1 MGDAAKRCFYC
12 SGLDHKKNECPHREQ
27 STPSTSTGGSGSSG
41 GGKGAGGKSDNG
53 KGDKGSHKT
62 STASA
67 SASTNKGGKTVQG
80 TGKGVGGEVNQDPKV
95 AMVESNAAAGGDES
109 TSQSKGKE
117 DEPTTSSIPT
127 PATGETAM
135 VNEIT
140 SLLRSLRTGGP
151 SVRVCSVRKMSGNM
165 GVLIDGGATH
175 CLRTATSTDEWNK
188 SKDTMV
194 TLANGQTMMKMVEG
208 TRTLITQ
215 QKVQPIIPM
224 SAVTELGYQVQW
236 TSGKCCIGHPSR
248 PALEVTMVQGCPTMD
263 FEEGMA
269 VMREVEEHFQRRAC
283 VRAII
288 QGVAKG
294 DEGDQRW
301 SELRDLFPHVP
312 LELLEQIPGDR
323 QFNGARLPF
332 NRRRRRQI
340 MNAKRLVVH
349 AFSGPDEKGWL
360 QGESGGTVIL
370 CLDQLLGHNLLD
382 NNLAAW
388 IEHLLDTKPIDLW
401 LAGPPCRTVS
411 VCRMRNDDGPRQ
423 LRGDGQDRF
432 GLCNLTEK
440 ERILV
445 DQDTILWL
453 RNLRWMHLAQ
463 VKNPLAEVLLEQP
476 RDPNLWKHD
485 LPEVAPSFLRWPE
498 TKSMADR
505 WKWQWIQIDQG
516 ALGHETRKPSTF
528 LTTVPEVIQL
538 QGLQSSHN
546 DQQTKWPEEVNQRV
560 QLSKRLASWAPGL
573 KELLKKVI
581 QRLPNGKPSIQALT
595 ATEMREFQEWENH
608 IRQGHCPFRRD
619 CAICVES
626 RGRDRQHFRQHQV
639 DSFCL
644 SLDVSGP
651 YKEGIDQVIVK
662 PRYYITGVVTVPCS
676 GENPLVSGL
685 RELGMKVDHQLE
697 NVESPL
703 PGSTLSAQQGPYLGA
718 LIANSGRGRI
728 LMEIN

>member
-1 MGDAAKRCFYC
+1 M
-12 SGLDHKKNECPHREQ
+12 
-27 STPSTSTGGSGSSG
+27 
-41 GGKGAGGKSDNG
+41 
-53 KGDKGSHKT
+53 
-62 STASA
+62 
-67 SASTNKGGKTVQG
+67 QG
-80 TGKGVGGEVNQDPKV
+80 TGKGVGGEVSQDPKV
-95 AMVESNAAAGGDES
+95 AMVESNTTATGDDES

-117 DEPTTSSIPT
+117 DEPTTSSTPT

-175 CLRTATSTDEWNK
+175 CLRTSTSSDKWNN

-194 TLANGQTMMKMVEG
+194 TLANGQTIMKMVAG

-248 PALEVTMVQGCPTMD
+248 PALEITMVQGCPTMD
-263 FEEGMA
+263 FETGMA
-269 VMREVEEHFQRRAC
+269 LMKEVEEHFQRRAC

-288 QGVAKG
+288 QGLAKG
-294 DEGDQRW
+294 DEGDQKW

-323 QFNGARLPF
+323 QFDGARLPF

-349 AFSGPDEKGWL
+349 AFSGPDEKDWL
-360 QGESGGTVIL
+360 RCESGGTVVL

-401 LAGPPCRTVS
+401 LAGPPCRSVS
-411 VCRMRNDDGPRQ
+411 VCRMRDDDGPRQ
-423 LRGDGQDRF
+423 LRGDNQDRF

-463 VKNPLAEVLLEQP
+463 VKKPLAEVLLEQP
-476 RDPNLWKHD
+476 RDPNLWKQD

-498 TKSMADR
+498 TRSMADR

-538 QGLQSSHN
+538 QGLQSSRN
-546 DQQTKWPEEVNQRV
+546 DQQTRWPDDVNQRV
-560 QLSKRLASWAPGL
+560 QLSKRLALWAPGL

-581 QRLPNGKPSIQALT
+581 QRLPNGKPAIQALT
-595 ATEMREFQEWENH
+595 AAEMMEFQEWENH

-639 DSFCL
+639 ESFCL

-697 NVESPL
+697 NVDSPL
-703 PGSTLSAQQGPYLGA
+703 PGSTSSAQQGPYLGA
-718 LIANSGRGRI
+718 LIANSGRGGNTDGDPIMPEEEGEDPPLTEAEVKEFDLLEQQWRQTFKSKEKI
-728 LMEIN
+728 EVKNLSQSALEVKKTS